1 MRVTFSGAAGSGWSR
16 DGIIAANCCEPAHRM
31 DRPVKQRLW
40 GAAVLIALAVVFLP
54 MLVKGPAPDSGVSD
68 VPLDSPKAP
77 DASVKTQELPLDVP
91 GAVGKNGATGMPA
104 PQPDAGNG
112 MNPASAPTPAASIAP
127 ATKADS
133 TSSPAT
139 AAGDYAVNFGSYG
152 SSGDADRVVQALTG
166 IKLHGY
172 SEKISVGGRDA
183 WRVRIGPYPTRESAE
198 VARVQAGQLNS
209 PAKAQ
214 VIALDAG
221 AAAMTQPAQAAPT
234 PVGAT
239 PAVAVAVPGAS
250 TKPVEAPTPATP
262 KPAESKPKAVA
273 VPKVEKPVAA
283 KPAKPAAD
291 TPVHDTPQPVAAKT
305 EQPEPKPA
313 SKPGASET
321 GFAVQIGAFANA
333 AEATAL
339 RDRARAAGFS
349 ATTDTVKTD
358 KGVLTRVRLGPVV
371 GRDAAN
377 TLKAR
382 AQTTLGVSGIIRP
395 SP

>member
-1 MRVTFSGAAGSGWSR
+1 
-16 DGIIAANCCEPAHRM
+16 M

-104 PQPDAGNG
+104 PQADAGNAT
-112 MNPASAPTPAASIAP
+112 NPAAAAPTPAAPP
-127 ATKADS
+127 ASATTPDS

-152 SSGDADRVVQALTG
+152 SSADADRVVQALTG

-172 SEKISVGGRDA
+172 SEKISVAGRDA
-183 WRVRIGPYPTRESAE
+183 WRVRIGPFPTREGAE

-221 AAAMTQPAQAAPT
+221 TTAAASPAQAAS
-234 PVGAT
+234 T
-239 PAVAVAVPGAS
+239 PAAAATSPIAS
-250 TKPVEAPTPATP
+250 TKPVEAPTPAPP
-262 KPAESKPKAVA
+262 KPVENKPKAIA
-273 VPKVEKPVAA
+273 APKPEKPVAV
-283 KPAKPAAD
+283 KPARQPVDAQAQDSAKQAAAKQDQPEPTPADKPAA
-291 TPVHDTPQPVAAKT
+291 
-305 EQPEPKPA
+305 PA
-313 SKPGASET
+313 T
-321 GFAVQIGAFANA
+321 GFAVQLGAFANA

-377 TLKAR
+377 ALKTR